1 MSVLYTK
8 MYAGI
13 EKLLESEFKMIKIP
27 RKVF

>member
-13 EKLLESEFKMIKIP
+13 EKLLESEFDMIKIP